1 VDRDP
6 LNPYAPP
13 VTTEE
18 DYPDPFAGS
27 APGDEAFHA
36 PHRGGLVLGLGIAG
50 LALMS
55 ACGLGFVLG
64 LPAWIMGARDQ
75 RKMDTGR
82 MDPGGHGLTRAGK
95 ICGAIATIL
104 GLLIL
109 LIYGVA
115 ILVGISEGSSSS
127 PGY

>member
-1 VDRDP
+1 MERDP

-13 VTTEE
+13 VTSAE
-18 DYPDPFAGS
+18 DYPDPFAGN
-27 APGDEAFHA
+27 APGDEACYV

-55 ACGLGFVLG
+55 ACGLGFALG
-64 LPAWIMGARDQ
+64 LPAWIMGARDLGQ
-75 RKMDTGR
+75 MAAGR
-82 MDPGGHGLTRAGK
+82 MDPGGHGMTRAGK
-95 ICGAIATIL
+95 ICGAVATVL

-115 ILVGISEGSSSS
+115 ILLGISDGSSS
-127 PGY
+127 